1 MKYVQVQFASL
12 LTFLGV
18 VLMVIL
24 LLGCLVLP
32 SFDTIGGGLEM
43 LK

>member
-24 LLGCLVLP
+24 LLGYPFLP
-32 SFDTIGGGLEM
+32 SFDKIGSGLEM